1 MATVAAE
8 AAAVVAAVAAV
19 VVATDITAHLGGT
32 AITIS
37 PLLPQ
42 NPPSQNPLLMN

>member
-1 MATVAAE
+1 MAT
-8 AAAVVAAVAAV
+8 VAAVAAV

-37 PLLPQ
+37 PLLP
-42 NPPSQNPLLMN
+42 PKSSKPKSIIDELIAWS